1 MILLIKCEQ
10 KAVTKCILTIGL
22 KGVNK
27 LKFLA
32 ATGAFCGGAGG
43 NVTNTPDGDYNSCS
57 SNTASVVTNSRTMSV
72 RLKARAP
79 ALAGTAVSNP
89 N

>member
-1 MILLIKCEQ
+1 MILLIKGEQ
-10 KAVTKCILTIGL
+10 KAVTRCILTIAL

-27 LKFLA
+27 FKFLA
-32 ATGAFCGGAGG
+32 ATGAFWGGTRGD
-43 NVTNTPDGDYNSCS
+43 VTNTLDEGYNSCS